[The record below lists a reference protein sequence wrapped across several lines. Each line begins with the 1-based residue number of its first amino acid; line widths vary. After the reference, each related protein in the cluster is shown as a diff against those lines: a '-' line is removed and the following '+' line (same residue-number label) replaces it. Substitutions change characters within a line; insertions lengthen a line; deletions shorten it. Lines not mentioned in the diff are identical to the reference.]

1 MSDWRAKL
9 RPISNDNGSDSW
21 RTKLRPLEPVHRD
34 APIEEPIPEELPAA
48 PKRSTTRFLAQEAL
62 KGATEAP
69 DIPQNLLSLASH
81 INPLHLSREYIQKPI
96 AKKLNIEMPEASIL
110 ERTVDFKPEHL
121 PSHFIQD
128 QLKKMGVDVNE
139 HQAEGLWE
147 SIAGK
152 GARWA
157 GTAAGATG
165 LGALLGAGA
174 PAAAATGA
182 TTVGAG
188 IAGGLAKIARPLLKS
203 AAPAGEA
210 ALLGAGAEAAH
221 QAGLPEPIAD
231 IAASFIPSAAKKLA
245 KLPKEALLASVAKG
259 AKPNVEIFKMAKE
272 HGIELPFN
280 VGMNSKRANNAANN
294 VLQSVYTS
302 EAYNEAIKRS
312 NKSVLGAVERSI
324 KSLGAEHT
332 TPEIGS
338 QALKAEAHTGRN
350 IARAEA
356 SKLYEEANSL
366 LTDKDKIVPHNTHAL
381 IEKIKDKILTTR
393 SNDAGRVKL
402 ANTLKDLAIDLELP
416 LSEKYKGTELS
427 GMNKSV
433 VSVLE
438 QENFIKQVTEQLE
451 KKFKT
456 AIPTS
461 KLTALEDILG
471 SKTGYESKNGVENF
485 INGLR
490 GALAADIERSPNKE
504 FVVAH
509 KDADRFYKQNIID
522 RYRSSVADAILKN
535 KEPKEAYALMT
546 TPKNIELLEKA
557 AGKTPEGIKIF
568 NDLKET
574 KLREVLARNGYNPER
589 EGLSSQ
595 SFANLFTKKEHGD
608 GRLVQ
613 SLLGKEEYKKLS
625 EVGKIA
631 EQFAKD
637 GRELLNTSGSAL
649 VAADLVRKGLVS
661 KAMMMSASTAVSA
674 VLGTTGNLTGAG
686 AAILPAAYAAGY
698 PYILSHMVS
707 SPRIVNFARSYAVAR
722 QAGKE
727 ALAQNILKRLMQ
739 AVVLD
744 SGKIAQNLNNK
755 EQKEE

>member
-9 RPISNDNGSDSW
+9 KPVSNGNDSW
-21 RTKLRPLEPVHRD
+21 RAKLKPVE
-34 APIEEPIPEELPAA
+34 AIEEEREAPEEPTLANPS
-48 PKRSTTRFLAQEAL
+48 RSTSRFLAQEAI
-62 KGATEAP
+62 KGVTEAP
-69 DIPQNLLSLASH
+69 DIPLNLLSLASH

-96 AKKLNIEMPEASIL
+96 AKKFNMEVPDASIL
-110 ERTVDFKPEHL
+110 EKAWTPEHL
-121 PSHFIQD
+121 PSHFIQQ
-128 QLKKMGVDVNE
+128 QLHKMGFDVNE
-139 HQAEGLWE
+139 HQAESVWE

-157 GTAAGATG
+157 GTAAAATG

-174 PAAAATGA
+174 PAAAVAIP
-182 TTVGAG
+182 VGAG
-188 IAGGLAKIARPLLKS
+188 ASWALANAAKPLLK
-203 AAPAGEA
+203 AAATTAESG
-210 ALLGAGAEAAH
+210 LLGAGAEALH
-221 QAGLPEPIAD
+221 QAGMPEPIAD

-245 KLPKEALLASVAKG
+245 KLPKEAVLAAVAKG
-259 AKPNVEIFKMAKE
+259 AKPNVEILRLAKE
-272 HGIELPFN
+272 HGIDLPFN
-280 VGMNSKRANNAANN
+280 VGMNSTRANNAANN
-294 VLQSVYTS
+294 VLKSVYTS
-302 EAYNEAIKRS
+302 ETYHEAMKKS
-312 NKSVLGAVERSI
+312 NKSVLDAVERSI

-338 QALKAEAHTGRN
+338 QALKAESLAGRK
-350 IARAEA
+350 IAKGEA

-366 LTDKDKIVPHNTHAL
+366 LTDKDKIIPRNTHAL
-381 IEKIKDKILTTR
+381 IKKIKDNILTTR

-416 LSEKYKGTELS
+416 LADKYKGIELS

-433 VSVLE
+433 ASVLE
-438 QENFIKQVTEQLE
+438 QQNFIKEVTAQLE

-456 AIPTS
+456 AIPTG

-471 SKTGYESKNGVENF
+471 SKTGYESKHGVENF

-490 GALAADIERSPNKE
+490 GALAADIEGSPNKE
-504 FVVAH
+504 FVIAH

-522 RYRSSVADAILKN
+522 RYRSSIADAILKN

-557 AGKTPEGIKIF
+557 AGKTPQGMKVF

-625 EVGKIA
+625 EIGKIA

-637 GRELLNTSGSAL
+637 GSELLNSSGTAL

-661 KAMMMSASTAVSA
+661 KAMATNASA
-674 VLGTTGNLTGAG
+674 VLAAVMGSTGNWG
-686 AAILPAAYAAGY
+686 AAAASIVPAAYTAGY
-698 PYILSHMVS
+698 PYILSHAVS
-707 SPRIVNFARSYAVAR
+707 NPKIVNFARSYAVAR

-727 ALAQNILKRLMQ
+727 ALAQDILKRLMQ
-739 AVVLD
+739 VIALD
-744 SGKIAQNLNNK
+744 SGKIIQNLNS
-755 EQKEE
+755 KEEEK